1 MKKLIN
7 YGKYMKTT
15 NNLKSKFLALKKR
28 YNQKNIAKRIGI
40 TQTYLSQVINGRK
53 PSDEVMQKLLKILD
67 EQ

>member
-1 MKKLIN
+1 
-7 YGKYMKTT
+7 MKTT